1 MGKITV
7 RELAKLA
14 GVSPSTISIV
24 LNGRPGVSNET
35 REKVLSLLKEYEYKT
50 KPRKERTNATFRIIK
65 YRAQKHGEREL
76 YEDFFNILM
85 DALADECHNQ
95 KFSTIITSCNENNV
109 NETFNEILANP
120 SDGLFLIGHEI
131 AHEWLAILAPL
142 KLQGLPMVIFDNG
155 SAFKDINNFSIDNAN
170 VAFHAITYLYE
181 RNHRDIGFITSASP
195 DYSMDERKEGFLQA
209 LKFYNLDFQPFIKL
223 TPTINGAYNDMK
235 KYINEGNHIPK
246 AVFAGNDIIALGAM
260 QALHE
265 CGFQIPEDVSIIG
278 VDDITVSAIA
288 MPPLTTFR
296 MPIDCV
302 VNWMLSTLKLNLNRT
317 YPHIHAQIGMQIVE
331 RASVKD
337 LRLSSR

>member
-1 MGKITV
+1 
-7 RELAKLA
+7 
-14 GVSPSTISIV
+14 
-24 LNGRPGVSNET
+24 
-35 REKVLSLLKEYEYKT
+35 
-50 KPRKERTNATFRIIK
+50 
-65 YRAQKHGEREL
+65 
-76 YEDFFNILM
+76 M